1 MKKVGDTMKKLII
14 TLSKVLII
22 LIVITFLLTTYTNAS
37 DIVSSMAGYEFHGNN
52 GEIRTMGQKVIG
64 VIQVIG
70 VAISVIMLVVL
81 AVRFMLAA
89 PDGKA
94 EVKKQLTLFVIG
106 AFIFFGA
113 TTLLN
118 IVASIGYQI
127 NLRA

>member
-94 EVKKQLTLFVIG
+94 EVKKTAYTICNRSIYILWCN
-106 AFIFFGA
+106 
-113 TTLLN
+113 N
-118 IVASIGYQI
+118 IIKHSCKYRIP
-127 NLRA
+127 N